1 MARQEATVARP
12 IREGLDPRTCLLW
25 AFVLLVSAPVQA
37 LAADPLPS
45 WNEGPVKQSII
56 DFVTRSTTEGDPGFI
71 PPEERIA
78 TFDNDGTLWQE
89 KPVVQ
94 GVFLREQVKALVKKD
109 ASLARKQPF
118 KAVLEGDLALL
129 SSMDEPQ
136 LMALFAAVHKDTTQV
151 AFADEARA
159 FFKTAR
165 HPKFGVP
172 YTQLAYVPM
181 RELLQYLRAH
191 GFQTW
196 ISSGGGTDFMR
207 VISEETYGIPPQQ
220 VIGSDLK
227 ESFDENHGHPVLR
240 REAKVDHINDKA
252 GKPVGIEQRIGRRPV
267 FAAGNVRSGGDIQ
280 MLQYTKEQ
288 PRAGFA
294 LLINHDDAEREFAY
308 SEKNEASLKAAR
320 EGGWT
325 VVSMRQDWKRIFPEG
340 P

>member
-1 MARQEATVARP
+1 MLWFLALCVA
-12 IREGLDPRTCLLW
+12 
-25 AFVLLVSAPVQA
+25 VPVQA

-45 WNEGPVKQSII
+45 WNDGPVKQSII
-56 DFVTRSTTEGDPGFI
+56 DFVTRSTTEGSPGFI

-89 KPVVQ
+89 QPVVQ
-94 GVFLREQVKALVKKD
+94 GVFLKEQVEALVKED

-129 SSMDEPQ
+129 STMDEPE
-136 LMALFAAVHKDTTQV
+136 LMALFAATHKGKTQE
-151 AFADEARA
+151 AFAAEARA
-159 FFKTAR
+159 FFQSAR
-165 HPKFGVP
+165 HPKFGAP
-172 YTQLAYVPM
+172 YTQLAYAPM
-181 RELLQYLRAH
+181 LELLQYLRAH

-207 VISEETYGIPPQQ
+207 VISEDTYGIPPQQ
-220 VIGSDLK
+220 VIGSDLRVR
-227 ESFDENHGHPVLR
+227 FDDGGGHAVLR
-240 REAKVDHINDKA
+240 REAKVDHVNDKA
-252 GKPVGIEQRIGRRPV
+252 GKPVGIGQHIGLRPV

-288 PRAGFA
+288 PRPGFT

-308 SEKNEASLKAAR
+308 QEKDDASLKAAR
-320 EGGWT
+320 VGGWT

-340 P
+340 R

>member
-1 MARQEATVARP
+1 M
-12 IREGLDPRTCLLW
+12 PRSGGCASVQKAWLLL
-25 AFVLLVSAPVQA
+25 LLVALPLQA

-45 WNEGPVKQSII
+45 WNDGPVKQAII
-56 DFVTRSTTEGDPGFI
+56 DFVTRATTEGNPGYI

-94 GVFLREQVKALVKKD
+94 AEFLKEQVEARVKED
-109 ASLARKQPF
+109 ASLAKRHPF

-129 SSMDEPQ
+129 STLTEPE
-136 LMALFAAVHKDTTQV
+136 LMELIAATHAGTTQEE
-151 AFADEARA
+151 FAREAKA
-159 FFKTAR
+159 FFQSAR
-165 HPKFGVP
+165 HPKLGVP
-172 YTQLAYVPM
+172 YTQLTYVPM
-181 RELLQYLRAH
+181 QELLHYLRAN

-196 ISSGGGTDFMR
+196 LCSGGGTDFMR
-207 VISEETYGIPPQQ
+207 VISEDTYGVPPQQ

-227 ESFDENHGHPVLR
+227 EKFDEDRGHPVLR
-240 REAKVDHINDKA
+240 REARVDHINDKA

-288 PRAGFA
+288 PRPGFA
-294 LLINHDDAEREFAY
+294 LLIHHDDAQREFVY
-308 SEKNEASLKAAR
+308 EEKNDASMKAAR

-325 VVSMRQDWKRIFPEG
+325 VVSMRNDWKRVFPGER
-340 P
+340 

>member
-1 MARQEATVARP
+1 MARFTRN
-12 IREGLDPRTCLLW
+12 GLSGQVCLLW
-25 AFVLLVSAPVQA
+25 ALTLLVAVPVQA

-45 WNEGPVKQSII
+45 WNDGPVKQSII
-56 DFVTRSTTEGDPGFI
+56 DFVTRSTTEGSPGFI

-89 KPVVQ
+89 QPVVQ
-94 GVFLREQVKALVKKD
+94 GAFLKEQVKALVKED
-109 ASLARKQPF
+109 ASLALKQPF

-129 SSMDEPQ
+129 STMDEPE
-136 LMALFAAVHKDTTQV
+136 LMALFAATHKGTTQEE
-151 AFADEARA
+151 FAAEARA

-172 YTQLAYVPM
+172 YTQLAYAPM
-181 RELLQYLRAH
+181 LELLQYLRAH

-207 VISEETYGIPPQQ
+207 VISERTYGIPPQQ

-227 ESFDENHGHPVLR
+227 EHFDDQGGHPVLR
-240 REAKVDHINDKA
+240 REAKVEHINDKA
-252 GKPVGIEQRIGRRPV
+252 GKPVGIQERIGRRPV

-294 LLINHDDAEREFAY
+294 LLINHDDAAREFAY
-308 SEKNEASLKAAR
+308 QEKNDASLKAAR
-320 EGGWT
+320 AGGWT

-340 P
+340 R

>member
-1 MARQEATVARP
+1 MR
-12 IREGLDPRTCLLW
+12 RTRKGPACLPW
-25 AFVLLVSAPVQA
+25 ALALLLAIPLQA

-45 WNEGPVKQSII
+45 WNDGPVKQSII
-56 DFVTRSTTEGDPGFI
+56 DFVTRATTEDGPGYI

-94 GVFLREQVKALVKKD
+94 GAFLLEQVKAAVKED
-109 ASLARKQPF
+109 ASLAKRQPF
-118 KAVLEGDLALL
+118 KAVLEGDVALL
-129 SSMDEPQ
+129 SSMEEPQ
-136 LMALFAAVHKDTTQV
+136 LMALVAATHAGKTPDEL
-151 AFADEARA
+151 AREARA
-159 FFKTAR
+159 FFQTAR
-165 HPKFGVP
+165 HPKLGVP
-172 YTQLAYVPM
+172 YTQLAYAPM
-181 RELLQYLRAH
+181 LELLRYLRAN

-207 VISEETYGIPPQQ
+207 VVSEDTYGIPPQQ

-227 ESFDENHGHPVLR
+227 EKFDEGNGHPVLR
-240 REAKVDHINDKA
+240 REARLDHVNDKA
-252 GKPVGIEQRIGRRPV
+252 GKPVGIEQHIGRRPV

-288 PRAGFA
+288 PRPGFS

-308 SEKNEASLKAAR
+308 QEKNDASLKAAH

-325 VVSMRQDWKRIFPEG
+325 VVSMRQDWKRIFPEEG
-340 P
+340 R